1 MKTESMLSAGI
12 DIGTTTTHL
21 VISRIGIGVT
31 EGFGTVPSVHI
42 TSKKVLFK
50 SDVVFTPLLPDGK
63 IDARAVTAI
72 IKEQYKK
79 AGVTPD
85 ELKCGAVIVT
95 GESACRENASEVI
108 SSVSE
113 FAGDF
118 IAAQAGSE
126 LESYLSG
133 KGAGADVISEN
144 EGKCTANVDI
154 GGGTTNIS
162 VFVNGSCVETC
173 CLNIGGRLVRKSNDD
188 GVFISSS
195 LLNLCRAN
203 GINIKSFDD
212 LSKALLEKPDI
223 AYITNITK
231 SHIPCAIACA
241 KAGCHLFLE
250 KPISDSLDGI
260 EELAKIV
267 AEKKLKVFVG
277 YQNRFHPGIQ
287 YLKQFLA
294 DGSIGR
300 ILSVRSVVGE
310 RLTTMHTYENYKD
323 TYMARKDMGGGV
335 LLNQMVHEL
344 DYLYYLFGQP
354 KSVYAL
360 GGINGNLGIDVEDN
374 LDAIY
379 RYESEQ
385 GTFPVSVH
393 ADFYQYPPS
402 RFVKVVGERGH
413 IIVDLLKAE
422 VTQAVGDEV
431 TVIPYPDF
439 ARNDMFIEE
448 LKLFIDCIREDT
460 EPAIPLADGIVSLKM
475 ALAARKSMETGGVID
490 EFTGTV

>member
-63 IDARAVTAI
+63 IDARAVTEI

-79 AGVTPD
+79 VGVTPD

-188 GVFISSS
+188 GVFVSSS

-203 GINIKSFDD
+203 DINIKSFDD
-212 LSKALLEKPDI
+212 VDSINSIHKLCSILATKIKEALGFCKEKTIETELITDSLLSGKYIPEIITFSGGVSECMQEKTDNLFKYGDIGVILADEIRNDTETYPCKVITELDNPIRATVIGAGQFSMDISGSTIQYADVALPIKNLPCIESLERVSDKACAICIRGEKSPSFKDVDTLSEKIVTACKELINNNTTLVVILKEDFSKALGQCLRRRLPPKYPFI
-223 AYITNITK
+223 
-231 SHIPCAIACA
+231 C
-241 KAGCHLFLE
+241 
-250 KPISDSLDGI
+250 LDGI
-260 EELAKIV
+260 ECKSDDYIDIGEPIAGNKAVPVVVKTLV
-267 AEKKLKVFVG
+267 FGGKKK
-277 YQNRFHPGIQ
+277 
-287 YLKQFLA
+287 
-294 DGSIGR
+294 
-300 ILSVRSVVGE
+300 
-310 RLTTMHTYENYKD
+310 
-323 TYMARKDMGGGV
+323 
-335 LLNQMVHEL
+335 
-344 DYLYYLFGQP
+344 
-354 KSVYAL
+354 
-360 GGINGNLGIDVEDN
+360 
-374 LDAIY
+374 
-379 RYESEQ
+379 
-385 GTFPVSVH
+385 
-393 ADFYQYPPS
+393 
-402 RFVKVVGERGH
+402 
-413 IIVDLLKAE
+413 
-422 VTQAVGDEV
+422 
-431 TVIPYPDF
+431 
-439 ARNDMFIEE
+439 
-448 LKLFIDCIREDT
+448 
-460 EPAIPLADGIVSLKM
+460 
-475 ALAARKSMETGGVID
+475 
-490 EFTGTV
+490 